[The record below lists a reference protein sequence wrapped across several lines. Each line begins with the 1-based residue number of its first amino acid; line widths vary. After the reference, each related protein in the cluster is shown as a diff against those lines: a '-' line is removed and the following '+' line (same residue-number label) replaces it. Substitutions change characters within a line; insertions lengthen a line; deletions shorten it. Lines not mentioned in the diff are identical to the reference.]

1 MSTFCIGGIFCVL
14 FPAFESGFRGSP
26 PRACCAPLRGFY
38 SLLSA
43 FSMALAIF
51 GSFFFALRDAA
62 PRARSGRP
70 GAAGPFGSIVRSATP
85 LMRAT
90 VNFLPA
96 LLSFFC
102 SGPVVVSWS
111 TRQAFRPAATNQ
123 QHFESLSGVRRRILG
138 GPPIHRPTDGCFS
151 LCPGLFFRTD
161 SSGERSGG
169 STIG

>member
-1 MSTFCIGGIFCVL
+1 
-14 FPAFESGFRGSP
+14 
-26 PRACCAPLRGFY
+26 
-38 SLLSA
+38 
-43 FSMALAIF
+43 MALAIF

-90 VNFLPA
+90 VNFFPD

-102 SGPVVVSWS
+102 SGPVPVSWS

-138 GPPIHRPTDGCFS
+138 GPPVHRPTDGCFS
-151 LCPGLFFRTD
+151 LCPGLFFPNRLFWRALRGAPP
-161 SSGERSGG
+161 SGEPPARADCFEKKEKEKKIIRRKSEWAQR
-169 STIG
+169 IL

>member
-1 MSTFCIGGIFCVL
+1 
-14 FPAFESGFRGSP
+14 
-26 PRACCAPLRGFY
+26 
-38 SLLSA
+38 
-43 FSMALAIF
+43 MALAIF

-138 GPPIHRPTDGCFS
+138 GPPVHRPTDGRFS
-151 LCPGLFFRTD
+151 LCPGLFLPNRLFWRALRGLHHRVSPQPARIASKKKKKKKEKNVD
-161 SSGERSGG
+161 WF
-169 STIG
+169 